1 MAAVLKNFA
10 VNGKVLVVTDTVDET
25 ILRASNNIPGL
36 TVTNVDVINVYE
48 LAANGKCIVTKAAV
62 EKLNAKYGAEEVAE

>member
-1 MAAVLKNFA
+1 M
-10 VNGKVLVVTDTVDET
+10 VVTDADDEKV
-25 ILRASNNIPGL
+25 LRASGNIPGL
-36 TVTNVDVINVYE
+36 TVTNVDLVNVYE